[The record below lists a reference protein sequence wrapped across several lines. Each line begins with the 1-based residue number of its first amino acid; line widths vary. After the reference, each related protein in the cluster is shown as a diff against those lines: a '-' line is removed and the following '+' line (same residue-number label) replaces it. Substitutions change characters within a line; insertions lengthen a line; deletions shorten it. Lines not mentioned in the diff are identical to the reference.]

1 MILYFIPQH
10 VVLPRFYNSVCSSI
24 IKLAIKNFR
33 IELIHIK
40 ENNVFGIQSNL
51 NNFAKEFYG
60 ASNAA
65 RLYTSAFKTIPKDYG
80 LGMSKAL
87 KAQMDAYK
95 SITPVSKYFEENAR
109 ALNAIKSFS
118 NTVNVAQFAAIK
130 SLTIPTKDGAI
141 SSALAVAHDTL
152 GEFNYGSQLYKA
164 LNAFYPAKSLIEQPG
179 LLAATNNIKIKQL
192 DFQNVGIASQL
203 KVNIKPFLNSQNIK
217 LASISNSLLNSL
229 QANPDNSFKR
239 ISKMLGHISEVP
251 REESSY
257 KTGDPISSNKQSTN
271 SSNNSS
277 NFDDAKVFVRTS
289 YEQYKNSIG
298 QKIEENPSV
307 EVCAQYILYIF
318 QVMQVLY
325 VVTSDE
331 NAQQKFIEIAIDVMG
346 LLLQTIRKGK

>member
-1 MILYFIPQH
+1 MILYFAPQH
-10 VVLPRFYNSVCSSI
+10 VVLPRLYNSVCSSI

-65 RLYTSAFKTIPKDYG
+65 RLYISAFKTIPKDYG

-109 ALNAIKSFS
+109 ALNATKSFS

-277 NFDDAKVFVRTS
+277 NFDDAKVFVRIS

-331 NAQQKFIEIAIDVMG
+331 NAQQKLIEIAIDVMG

>member
-1 MILYFIPQH
+1 MILYFAPHH
-10 VVLPRFYNSVCSSI
+10 VVLPRLYNSVCSSI

-65 RLYTSAFKTIPKDYG
+65 RLYISAFKTIPKDYG

-109 ALNAIKSFS
+109 ALNATKSFS

-277 NFDDAKVFVRTS
+277 NFDDTKVFVRTS

-331 NAQQKFIEIAIDVMG
+331 NAQQKLIEIAIDVMG

>member
-1 MILYFIPQH
+1 MILYFAPQH
-10 VVLPRFYNSVCSSI
+10 VVLPRLYNSVCSSI

-65 RLYTSAFKTIPKDYG
+65 RLYISAFKTIPKDYG

-109 ALNAIKSFS
+109 ALNATKSFS

-277 NFDDAKVFVRTS
+277 NFDDTKVFVRTS

-331 NAQQKFIEIAIDVMG
+331 NAQQKLIEIAIDVMG

>member
-1 MILYFIPQH
+1 MILYFAPQH
-10 VVLPRFYNSVCSSI
+10 VVLPRLYNSVCSSI

-65 RLYTSAFKTIPKDYG
+65 RLYISAFKTIPKDYG

-109 ALNAIKSFS
+109 ALNATKSFS

-217 LASISNSLLNSL
+217 LASISYSLLNSL

-277 NFDDAKVFVRTS
+277 NFDDANVFVRTS

-331 NAQQKFIEIAIDVMG
+331 NAQQKLIEIAIDVMG

>member
-1 MILYFIPQH
+1 MSSLLVNH
-10 VVLPRFYNSVCSSI
+10 KCSSI

-60 ASNAA
+60 DSNAA
-65 RLYTSAFKTIPKDYG
+65 RLYISAFKTIPKDYG

-109 ALNAIKSFS
+109 ALNATKSFS

-331 NAQQKFIEIAIDVMG
+331 NAQQKLIEIAIDVMG